1 VKTLKPHVLHKARG
15 AVSNP
20 DGRFES
26 LRHEAFDD
34 GWVRTEDEE
43 GIAVRT
49 QLLPDTARSMINYND
64 SPDIPF
70 DRSINP
76 YRGCEHGCIYCFAR
90 PTHAYLGLS
99 AGLDFE
105 TKIFYKQDAVK
116 LLEAELK
123 SPRYRC
129 RPIAF
134 GINTDAYQP
143 VERELRLSRSLLE
156 VLLRYRHPLSLITKS
171 RLILRDLDLLRSLAE
186 RNLVAVMVSITSL
199 ETGIKATLEPRA
211 AAPAVRLEIIRE
223 LNAAGIP
230 VGVMVAPVIPFVTDH
245 EMESILEAAHAA
257 GASDAGYVLLRLP
270 HEVRDLFHDWLQVH
284 YPQKTEHVMSLL
296 RQSHGGREYEASW
309 GTRMRGTGQ
318 YSELLEQRFRK
329 AYRALGYGGRVLPAL
344 DTGQFR
350 VEEESSGQLR
360 FDL

>member
-1 VKTLKPHVLHKARG
+1 MKTLKPHVLHKARG

-43 GIAVRT
+43 GTTVRT
-49 QLLPDTARSMINYND
+49 QLLPDKAKSVINYND

-90 PTHAYLGLS
+90 PSHAYLGLS

-105 TKIFYKQDAVK
+105 TKLFYKHDAVR

-123 SPRYRC
+123 NQRYRC
-129 RPIAF
+129 QPVAF

-143 VERELRLSRSLLE
+143 VERELKLSRSLLE

-171 RLILRDLDLLRSLAE
+171 RLILRDLDLLRAFAE
-186 RNLVAVMVSITSL
+186 RNLVSVMISITSL
-199 ETGIKATLEPRA
+199 ETGVKSTLEPRA
-211 AAPAVRLEIIRE
+211 ASPAARLEVIRE
-223 LNAAGIP
+223 LSAAGVP
-230 VGVMVAPVIPFVTDH
+230 VGVMVAPVIPFITDN
-245 EMESILEAAHAA
+245 EMESILEAAFEA
-257 GASDAGYVLLRLP
+257 GARDAGYVLLRLP
-270 HEVRDLFHDWLQVH
+270 HEVKELFHDWLRVH
-284 YPQKTEHVMSLL
+284 YPRKAEHVMSLL
-296 RQSHGGREYEASW
+296 RQSHGGKEYDAQW
-309 GTRMRGTGQ
+309 GIRMRGTGQ
-318 YSELLEQRFRK
+318 YAELLAQRFNK
-329 AYRALGYGGRVLPAL
+329 TYRSLGYEGRGMPEL
-344 DTGQFR
+344 DTAQFR
-350 VEEESSGQLR
+350 VEEDIAGQLR
-360 FDL
+360 LDL

>member
-1 VKTLKPHVLHKARG
+1 MKPHVLHKARG
-15 AVSNP
+15 AVTNP

-26 LRHEAFDD
+26 MRHEAFDD

-43 GIAVRT
+43 GKAVRT
-49 QLLPDTARSMINYND
+49 QLLPDTARSVINYND

-90 PTHAYLGLS
+90 PSHAYLGLS

-105 TKIFYKQDAVK
+105 TKLFYKQDAVQ

-123 SPRYRC
+123 NPRYRC
-129 RPIAF
+129 QPIAF

-143 VERELRLSRSLLE
+143 VERELKLSRSLLE

-171 RLILRDLDLLRSLAE
+171 RLILRDIDLLRELAQ
-186 RNLVAVMVSITSL
+186 RNLVSVMISITSL
-199 ETGIKATLEPRA
+199 ETGVKSALEPRA

-223 LNAAGIP
+223 LSAAEVP
-230 VGVMVAPVIPFVTDH
+230 VGVMVAPVIPFITDN
-245 EMESILEAAHAA
+245 EMESILEAAYQA
-257 GASDAGYVLLRLP
+257 GARDAGYVLLRLP
-270 HEVRDLFHDWLQVH
+270 HEVKELFHDWMRVH
-284 YPQKTEHVMSLL
+284 YPQKAEHVMSLL
-296 RQSHGGREYEASW
+296 RQSHGGKEYDAQW

-318 YSELLEQRFRK
+318 YAELLAQRFRK
-329 AYRALGYGGRVLPAL
+329 AYHALGYGERSMPGL
-344 DTGQFR
+344 DISQFK
-350 VEEESSGQLR
+350 VEEEASGQLR
-360 FDL
+360 MDL